1 MKQSV
6 LRQLLLASLGFGLVI
21 GFIFPFFA
29 DLFVTWKP
37 GMYLWFSLSALAA
50 GAVVGAVNYWL
61 VNQILVSRLRRIA
74 EVAAAI
80 GNRDLTHRCSMV
92 SDDTVGEIIDA
103 FNRMAATLRELIG
116 GISALSGQVQSDTCA
131 IQEAVGGIRE
141 RFTSQHGDTQ
151 QIVSALEDLRRQG
164 DEVTATAQQVAESTE
179 RALAVAQGGSRV
191 VEEAVAGMG
200 QIERT
205 VTQASEDVNALGR
218 RSDEIGAIVAV
229 IRGIAEQTNLLALNA
244 AIEAARAG
252 EQGRGFAVV
261 ADEVRK
267 LAEKTGSAT
276 GEIGQM
282 IGGIQ
287 GQVKH
292 TVVSME
298 ESRSQV
304 QAGVERAEKAGRSLA
319 EILESIQGVSAMM
332 AHITR
337 LAGEQQQVVTGI
349 AGRAVGIAD
358 SIDLT
363 LQQTTACDGA
373 CPGLAGQSAR
383 LHDEVSRFRVA

>member
-116 GISALSGQVQSDTCA
+116 GISDLSGQVQSDTCA
-131 IQEAVGGIRE
+131 IQAAVGGIRE

-179 RALAVAQGGSRV
+179 RALAVAQDGSRV

-363 LQQTTACDGA
+363 LQQTTSCDGA
-373 CPGLAGQSAR
+373 CAGLAGQSAR
-383 LHDEVSRFRVA
+383 LHEEVSRFRVA